1 MSDILRSLF
10 PGGTITGCPKVR
22 CMEIIE
28 ELETIPRGF
37 YTGSM
42 GYVAPGPCFDL
53 NILIRTFTLL
63 DNGLL
68 EFYAGAGIVAD
79 SDPKREYAETLYKV
93 EALAQALGT
102 TLMVGS

>member
-1 MSDILRSLF
+1 MARARSLW
-10 PGGTITGCPKVR
+10 
-22 CMEIIE
+22 
-28 ELETIPRGF
+28 
-37 YTGSM
+37 TGSLGFLGRDGTM
-42 GYVAPGPCFDL
+42 DL

-79 SDPKREYAETLYKV
+79 SDPQREYIETLYKV

-102 TLMVGS
+102 TLMVKS